1 MGEELDTNAACQ
13 RFCSNLQR
21 ILSTETLE
29 VFGDFEIRGQVIRT
43 VKYANDLVLLAKGST
58 VLQGMIDKLI
68 EILRFYGME
77 VSVENTKAMRNSE
90 QKPTIRIKL
99 D

>member
-1 MGEELDTNAACQ
+1 MLFVNDSVQ
-13 RFCSNLQR
+13 LLQR

-29 VFGDFEIRGQVIRT
+29 VFGDFEIGGRVIRT
-43 VKYANDLVLLAKGST
+43 VKYANGLVLLAKGDT

-68 EILRFYGME
+68 ETGRFYGIE
-77 VSVENTKAMRNSE
+77 VNAENTKAMRISG
-90 QKPTIRIKL
+90 QPPTIQIMV